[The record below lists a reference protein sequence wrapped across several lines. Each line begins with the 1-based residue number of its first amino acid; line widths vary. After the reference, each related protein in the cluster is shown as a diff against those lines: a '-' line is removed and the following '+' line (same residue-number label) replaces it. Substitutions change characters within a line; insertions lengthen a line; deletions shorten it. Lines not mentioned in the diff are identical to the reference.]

1 MTLTHL
7 DCFAGCGG
15 LAAGFAGLFRTVAA
29 IERDRYSAASYA
41 TNHPAVP
48 VIQADIRD
56 VSAWDIVRHLPRDG
70 FARRPVECVTSGFPC
85 EVWSSAR
92 NKPAAADDPRRTL
105 YREAIRLA
113 QVVQARTVLFE
124 NVPRITSR
132 ETFPGSGRLVVD
144 AIKSELRQAGYGNQM
159 EVVLNAARF
168 GAATHRKRWFLL
180 AAMDPHLD
188 LRAPTPTHARPVTV
202 REALAGL
209 PLDPCDTPDARDG
222 IPSWHV
228 AAGVG
233 PAMVARYSLIR
244 PGRRAADLH
253 ESLPPAVVEAFQR
266 TRVLPEKPFNQRGY
280 RLRWD
285 GPAPTMTTHV
295 AEEWVH
301 PVRHRPLTIRECA
314 RIQGFRDEYEF
325 RGPLSRPHNSDGQ
338 DLYAQI
344 GDSVCPPVARAWA
357 EVLKEILP

>member
-15 LAAGFAGLFRTVAA
+15 VREGFAHLFRTVAA
-29 IERDRYSAASYA
+29 IERDRFSAASYA
-41 TNHPAVP
+41 ANHAGVRP
-48 VIQADIRD
+48 IEADIRD
-56 VSAWDIVRHLPRDG
+56 VSAWDVIRLLPRDG
-70 FARRPVECVTSGFPC
+70 YVRRPVDVVSAGFPC
-85 EVWSSAR
+85 ETFSSAR
-92 NKPAAADDPRRTL
+92 CKPAAADDPRRTL

-113 QVVQARTVLFE
+113 EAVQARTVLFE

-144 AIKSELRQAGYGNQM
+144 AIKCELRQAGYGNQL
-159 EVVLNAARF
+159 EVVLDAASF
-168 GAATHRKRWFLL
+168 GAATHRERWFLL
-180 AAMDPHLD
+180 AALDPHLD

-209 PLDPCDTPDARDG
+209 PLDPCDTAEARDG

-228 AAGVG
+228 AGGVG
-233 PAMVARYSLIR
+233 PAMVARYSMIR

-253 ESLPPAVVEAFQR
+253 ESLSPAVVEAFQR
-266 TRVLPEKPFNQRGY
+266 TRVLPKTPFNQRGY

-285 GPAPTMTTHV
+285 RPAPTLTTHV
-295 AEEWVH
+295 LDEFIH
-301 PVRHRPLTIRECA
+301 PASHRPLTVRECA
-314 RIQGFRDEYEF
+314 RLQGFKDEYEF

-338 DLYAQI
+338 DAYAQV
-344 GDSVCPPVARAWA
+344 GDSVSPPVARAWA
-357 EVLKEILP
+357 EVLKEILS